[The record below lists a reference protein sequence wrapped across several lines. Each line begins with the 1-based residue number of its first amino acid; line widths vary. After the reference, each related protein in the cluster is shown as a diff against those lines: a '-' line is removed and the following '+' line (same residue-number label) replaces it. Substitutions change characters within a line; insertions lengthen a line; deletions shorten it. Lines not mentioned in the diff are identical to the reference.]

1 MISEAE
7 FKIELHELE
16 KDKKYAVSMGLS
28 TGSELGLSHVKNEIR
43 LMLESKMNSA

>member
-16 KDKKYAVSMGLS
+16 KDKKYAVSIGLS
-28 TGSELGLSHVKNEIR
+28 TGSELGLSYVKSEICQE
-43 LMLESKMNSA
+43 LASKIKCV